1 MLLVVDANV
10 LIDYVKVDSSILA
23 LAAQYLGDIY
33 VPSIILD
40 EVNQLDEAG
49 CEQLGLIVVEESLEI
64 LSAAAEN
71 RGRLSFEDHVC
82 LLLAQK
88 EGWACISNDKPLHR
102 ACAEEKVEVFWG
114 LRLMLELV
122 QCKGLDKK
130 TAMGMALQIHRTNP
144 RHITPE
150 IIGAFKEKLFAL

>member
-10 LIDYVKVDSSILA
+10 LIDYVKIDSSILS
-23 LAAQYLGDIY
+23 LAAQHLGDIH
-33 VPSIILD
+33 VPSVILD
-40 EVNQLDEAG
+40 EVCQLNEAD
-49 CEQLGLIVVEESLEI
+49 CEQLGLIVIEEPLEI

-88 EGWACISNDKPLHR
+88 EGWICVSNDKPLHR
-102 ACAEEKVEVFWG
+102 ACSEEKIEVFWG

-122 QCKGLDKK
+122 ERNFLDKQ
-130 TAMGMALQIHRTNP
+130 TATTTALQIHMTNP
-144 RHITPE
+144 RHITLE
-150 IIGAFKEKLFAL
+150 IIETFNKKLSAL